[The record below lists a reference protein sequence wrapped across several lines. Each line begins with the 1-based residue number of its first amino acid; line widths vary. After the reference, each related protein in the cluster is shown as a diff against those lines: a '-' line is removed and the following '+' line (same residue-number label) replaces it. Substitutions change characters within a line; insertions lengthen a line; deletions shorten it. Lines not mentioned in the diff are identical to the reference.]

1 VTGLTICTRQFL
13 ALNRRL
19 KCFCLFIGL
28 FITST
33 AGFIQAQEPIVSGD
47 SLLLVENTFKK
58 VSKNANFTILPGPV
72 YNSSNRLGFMI
83 LPVLVYNLR
92 KEDKLS
98 PPSSTALM
106 IYFDLNGSWMLAARQ
121 NLFWNQDK
129 WRASL
134 FAGYGEFRAKFFGV
148 GRDTMIINNNDSNYV
163 WSRLNG
169 FNANMTCYRKIISQ
183 FYGGLQ
189 YIYSSTNL
197 NGTDSISAAK
207 IEQQGLTVGKSTE
220 NILIPS
226 LIWDNR
232 DNIFWTV
239 KGYYASL
246 TLQLANAILFSSS
259 SYSILTGFVN
269 GYHKILPDNN
279 RLTLAWHVYTQLGWG
294 TLPYTRMA
302 IFGRGDNTTGY
313 TRGKYVNNSE
323 ITAQAEIRYDVWK
336 FIGVGG
342 YIGTGKIFSTFE
354 TFGQSVWLTFG
365 GARFY
370 VNVLPTRNLRLR
382 LDIAVGRKD
391 FGVYVGVG
399 QAF

>member
-1 VTGLTICTRQFL
+1 
-13 ALNRRL
+13 
-19 KCFCLFIGL
+19 
-28 FITST
+28 
-33 AGFIQAQEPIVSGD
+33 
-47 SLLLVENTFKK
+47 
-58 VSKNANFTILPGPV
+58 
-72 YNSSNRLGFMI
+72 MI

-342 YIGTGKIFSTFE
+342 YIGTGKIFSTVE
-354 TFGQSVWLTFG
+354 TFGHSVWLTFG